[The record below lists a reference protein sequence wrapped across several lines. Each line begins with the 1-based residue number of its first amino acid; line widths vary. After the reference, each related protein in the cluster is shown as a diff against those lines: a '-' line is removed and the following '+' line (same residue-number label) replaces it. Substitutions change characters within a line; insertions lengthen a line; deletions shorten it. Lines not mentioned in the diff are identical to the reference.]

1 MIWRDVLVY
10 PYAQAGTIPPKEHRR
25 PRSRWRPPDLT
36 LEINRMSLHQRAVCI
51 IGSLA
56 IAGSCWGQQAELI
69 PRRPTP
75 KTPTARLV
83 APIDATGKL
92 IIKFRDD
99 IQARAQGDGTVLSLS
114 NANLNQFGAII
125 AQHQLQVAPAFRT
138 PQATLSQ
145 LQTRAAGY
153 SGKAQPDL
161 AGMMYVS
168 GEWNQVQAAAKFLN
182 DLDTVEWVEFQKRLV
197 PYQAAGMACGDAM
210 TGSCYD
216 PVGNGSPFC
225 ENLACCD
232 LICAGDPF
240 CCDMMFGEWDEICAG
255 LANLYCDTPPA
266 DRCTSTLNESCFE
279 AHVTGGC
286 LDETCCNAVCM
297 IDPFCCNSFW
307 DEICVSRAAQ
317 DDANCASGCQGGNGP
332 TADLTM
338 LQGYLR
344 VPNYVD
350 QPGGAPACLS
360 FPAPNFS
367 GYGGHGWNFQGPAYP
382 MQADP
387 DPFEGL
393 YGLSRQLFEEFGVGE
408 TNPPGSDDFD
418 DLVYNT
424 RGKGIKIAVIEW
436 AYFEDHEDLNV
447 ITEPGQTL
455 IMIDWITEPN
465 HATACLGI
473 INARDNGQGVIG
485 IAPEAQAYFF
495 PLTSIE
501 EGPRESAAFINA
513 YLTLG
518 PGDVVSCSFGPGV
531 NLNNSQF
538 SWNLLRLGSDLGIT
552 ICVAAANGCDDLGDF
567 DDLGDSGAIVV
578 GAGTPGIPHCRLT
591 FSNYYQT
598 GDSTNSNIVHVQA
611 WGQNVT
617 STGYGD
623 LWVPSNGD
631 PNRAYTAS
639 FNGTSAATPQIAAL
653 VADLQGLAWQFYG
666 IPLTPEQI
674 RAAVSRGFNQC
685 GIADP
690 EDLPGFP
697 DEFECAPDFDPDA
710 GPNKI
715 GPYPTTT
722 GDFGSAAA
730 FILNQSGVGFD
741 DSPLIDDIEILR
753 GTHVFGNKFSIK
765 GTDNN
770 RLVIKS
776 QFTNPMDNI
785 DLGIVYLGSGQI
797 TDLLVIAHSDV
808 QNASSLTIVH
818 EAHSSDG
825 FPDCDPP
832 LSGSALVFFEMYDWD
847 MNRWTFVAFDNMMSS
862 DPPDLGCD
870 AIPAYVVQNG
880 ARFIRSDDGRILLRI
895 WTLSLGGNFGGF
907 GGTQNAP
914 YTIRHDWINILIG
927 GGGGGVI
934 TPP

>member
-1 MIWRDVLVY
+1 
-10 PYAQAGTIPPKEHRR
+10 
-25 PRSRWRPPDLT
+25 
-36 LEINRMSLHQRAVCI
+36 MSFQRAVCI

-56 IAGSCWGQQAELI
+56 IAGSCWGQQDELI

-83 APIDATGKL
+83 APIDATGRL
-92 IIKFRDD
+92 IIKFRDV

-114 NANLNQFGAII
+114 NANLNQFGAVI
-125 AQHQLQVAPAFRT
+125 AQHQLQVTPAFRT
-138 PQATLSQ
+138 PQASLLE
-145 LQTRAAGY
+145 LQTRAAAY

-168 GEWNQVQAAAKFLN
+168 GDWNQVQAAAKILN
-182 DLDTVEWVEFQKRLV
+182 DLDTVEWVEFEKRLV
-197 PYQAAGMACGDAM
+197 PYQVAGPACGVM
-210 TGSCYD
+210 GTGSCFD
-216 PVGNGSPFC
+216 PAGNGSPFC
-225 ENLACCD
+225 DDQACCD

-240 CCDMMFGEWDEICAG
+240 CCDVDIGTWDEICAG

-266 DRCTSTLNESCFE
+266 DRCTSFLNESCFE
-279 AHVTGGC
+279 QHQTGGC

-297 IDPFCCNSFW
+297 IDPSCCTDFW
-307 DEICVSRAAQ
+307 DDMCVSMAAQ
-317 DDANCASGCQGGNGP
+317 DDANCAPGCQGGNGP
-332 TADLTM
+332 TADLTN

-344 VPNYVD
+344 VPDYVN
-350 QPGGAPACLS
+350 QPGGAPACLA
-360 FPAPNFS
+360 FPAPSFP
-367 GYGGHGWNFQGPAYP
+367 GYGGHGWNLQGPGYP
-382 MQADP
+382 MVADP
-387 DPFEGL
+387 DPYEGL
-393 YGLSRQLFEEFGVGE
+393 YGLSRQLFEVFGVGE
-408 TNPPGSDDFD
+408 TNPPGSNDFD

-424 RGKGIKIAVIEW
+424 LGKGIKIAVIEW

-455 IMIDWITEPN
+455 IMIDWITEPD

-473 INARDNGQGVIG
+473 INARDNGKGVIG

-501 EGPRESAAFINA
+501 DGPRFSKAFINT

-531 NLNNSQF
+531 NLNNSRF
-538 SWNLLRLGSDLGIT
+538 FWELLRLGSDLGIT
-552 ICVAAANGCDDLGDF
+552 TCVAAGNGCDDLGEF

-591 FSNYYQT
+591 FSNYFQD
-598 GDSTNSNIVHVQA
+598 GDSTNSNVIHVQA
-611 WGQNVT
+611 WGQNVA

-623 LWVPSNGD
+623 LWVPSDGD
-631 PNRAYTAS
+631 PNRAYTAR

-653 VADLQGLAWQFYG
+653 VADLQGLARQFYG

-685 GIADP
+685 GIFDP
-690 EDLPGFP
+690 DDLPGFP
-697 DEFECAPDFDPDA
+697 DEFDCAPDFDPDA
-710 GPNKI
+710 GPNQI

-730 FILNQSGVGFD
+730 FILNQDFPGFG

-753 GTHVFGNKFSIK
+753 GTLIFGNVFSIK

-776 QFTNPMDNI
+776 QFTNPTDNI
-785 DLGIVYLGSGQI
+785 DLGIVYLASGQI

-808 QNASSLTIVH
+808 PNASSLVIVH
-818 EAHSSDG
+818 EAQSSNG

-847 MNRWTFVAFDNMMSS
+847 INRWMFVAFDNLMSA
-862 DPPDLGCD
+862 DPPDLDCL
-870 AIPAYVVQNG
+870 IPAYPVPNG
-880 ARFIRSDDGRILLRI
+880 GRFIRSGDGRILLRI

-907 GGTQNAP
+907 GGLQNAP
-914 YTIRHDWINILIG
+914 YVIRHDWINILLG
-927 GGGGGVI
+927 GADGGPTI
-934 TPP
+934 P

>member
-1 MIWRDVLVY
+1 
-10 PYAQAGTIPPKEHRR
+10 
-25 PRSRWRPPDLT
+25 
-36 LEINRMSLHQRAVCI
+36 MSLQRAVCI

-56 IAGSCWGQQAELI
+56 IAGSCWGQQGELI
-69 PRRPTP
+69 PRRPPP

-83 APIDATGKL
+83 APIDATGQL
-92 IIKFRDD
+92 IIKFRDV

-114 NANLNQFGAII
+114 NANLNQFGAVI

-138 PQATLSQ
+138 PQASLLE
-145 LQTRAAGY
+145 LQARAAGY

-168 GEWNQVQAAAKFLN
+168 GDWNQVQAAAKVLN
-182 DLDTVEWVEFQKRLV
+182 DLDTVEWVEFEKRLV
-197 PYQAAGMACGDAM
+197 PYQVAGMACGDPM

-216 PVGNGSPFC
+216 LAGNGSPFC

-240 CCDMMFGEWDEICAG
+240 CCDMLFTWDEICAG
-255 LANLYCDTPPA
+255 LANLYCDAPPA
-266 DRCTSTLNESCFE
+266 DRCTSPLNESCFE

-297 IDPFCCNSFW
+297 IDPFCCDSFW
-307 DEICVSRAAQ
+307 DSICVSRAAQ
-317 DDANCASGCQGGNGP
+317 DDANCATGCQGGNGP
-332 TADLTM
+332 TADLTR

-344 VPNYVD
+344 VPDYVD
-350 QPGGAPACLS
+350 QPGGAPACLA
-360 FPAPNFS
+360 FPAPNFG

-382 MQADP
+382 MADDP
-387 DPFEGL
+387 DPYEGL
-393 YGLSRQLFEEFGVGE
+393 YGLSRQLFEVFGVGE
-408 TNPPGSDDFD
+408 TDPPGSNDFD

-424 RGKGIKIAVIEW
+424 LGKGIKIAVIEW

-455 IMIDWITEPN
+455 IMIDWITEPD

-473 INARDNGQGVIG
+473 INALDNDLGVIG

-501 EGPRESAAFINA
+501 DGPRFSEAFINT

-518 PGDVVSCSFGPGV
+518 PGDVVSCSFGPSG
-531 NLNNSQF
+531 NLNNSLF
-538 SWNLLRLGSDLGIT
+538 FWTLMRLGSDLGIT
-552 ICVAAANGCDDLGDF
+552 TCVAAANDCDDLGDF
-567 DDLGDSGAIVV
+567 MDLGDSGAIVV

-591 FSNYYQT
+591 FSNYFQG

-611 WGQNVT
+611 WGQSVT
-617 STGYGD
+617 STGYGN
-623 LWVPSNGD
+623 LWVPSDGD
-631 PNRAYTAS
+631 PNRAYTSS

-674 RAAVSRGFNQC
+674 RAAVSRGYNQC
-685 GIADP
+685 GISDP
-690 EDLPGFP
+690 DDLPGFP
-697 DEFECAPDFDPDA
+697 DEFDCAPDFDPDS

-730 FILNQSGVGFD
+730 FILNQDFPGFG

-753 GTHVFGNKFSIK
+753 GTLIFGNVFSIK

-785 DLGIVYLGSGQI
+785 DQGIVYLAFGQI

-808 QNASSLTIVH
+808 PNPSSLVIVH
-818 EAHSSDG
+818 EAHSSNG
-825 FPDCDPP
+825 FPGCDPP
-832 LSGSALVFFEMYDWD
+832 FSGSALVFFEMYDWD
-847 MNRWTFVAFDNMMSS
+847 INRWMFVAFDNLMSA

-870 AIPAYVVQNG
+870 IPAYPVENG
-880 ARFIRSDDGRILLRI
+880 GRFTRADDGRILLRI

-907 GGTQNAP
+907 GGSQNAP
-914 YTIRHDWINILIG
+914 YVIRHDWINILIG
-927 GGGGGVI
+927 GADGGPTI
-934 TPP
+934 P